1 MVPFDNN
8 VASKGNS
15 VCPGWVGVGPAEA
28 GRLRQHRAGSGYVA
42 NEYAQQSDLPR
53 GRFGTRA
60 KALAALVRIRSA
72 IWKSDDLATS

>member
-53 GRFGTRA
+53 GPFWNPGQGARGS
-60 KALAALVRIRSA
+60 RSD
-72 IWKSDDLATS
+72 SLGDLEI